1 MGFNF
6 QQGQHMSDDKK
17 FRLINAK
24 TGGVRRSDEQE
35 LQISFMSLYVRAK
48 DSEGNAISKDRA
60 AALTRKAID
69 AVKAASPEA
78 CEFNEFTSVAYR

>member
-1 MGFNF
+1 
-6 QQGQHMSDDKK
+6 MSDNKK
-17 FRLINAK
+17 FRLVNPK
-24 TGGVRRSDEQE
+24 TGGVRRDSDEQE

-69 AVKAASPEA
+69 AVKAASPDA